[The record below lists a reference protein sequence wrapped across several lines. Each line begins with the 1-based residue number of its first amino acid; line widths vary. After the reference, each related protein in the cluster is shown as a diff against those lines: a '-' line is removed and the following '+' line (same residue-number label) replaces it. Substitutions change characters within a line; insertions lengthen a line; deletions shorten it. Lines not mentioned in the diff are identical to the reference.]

1 MKNKINRKTAERI
14 IYIVI
19 IMGLVLFGIFKDSE
33 SAATLI
39 RAVKEAFSIL
49 FETI

>member
-1 MKNKINRKTAERI
+1 MKNKISRKRAERI

-19 IMGLVLFGIFKDSE
+19 IAGLVLFGIFKDSE
-33 SAATLI
+33 SAAALI